1 KSNTF
6 GIKGMEEN
14 AYSIVDIDSSRL
26 IRDQLE
32 LQFAKHTTENPDE
45 DLTILVGG
53 AGFTG
58 IELLGELAE
67 RVPRLCKQYDVD
79 RSQVKIIN
87 VEAMPSILPMFDKEL
102 VAYANE
108 SLENRGVEF
117 RLDAPIK
124 ECTPDSFIIGEDN
137 KTIRSTLFNRSIQ
150 TEFNTTV
157 KE

>member
-1 KSNTF
+1 IVLINKHNYHYESTWLHEVAAGSINSNQARLMILERVNPKRVRLIYDEVVKGDKDEQQVQFENGGNQFGYLVNAIGVKSNTF
-6 GIKGMEEN
+6 GIKSMEEN
-14 AYSIVDIDSSRL
+14 AYSIVDIESSRL

-79 RSQVKIIN
+79 RS
-87 VEAMPSILPMFDKEL
+87 
-102 VAYANE
+102 
-108 SLENRGVEF
+108 
-117 RLDAPIK
+117 
-124 ECTPDSFIIGEDN
+124 
-137 KTIRSTLFNRSIQ
+137 
-150 TEFNTTV
+150 
-157 KE
+157 

>member
-1 KSNTF
+1 
-6 GIKGMEEN
+6 MEEN

-67 RVPRLCKQYDVD
+67 RVTRLCKQYDVD
-79 RSQVKIIN
+79 RRHVKIIN
-87 VEAMPSILPMFDKEL
+87 VAAMHSILAMFDKAL
-102 VAYANE
+102 VAYANVC
-108 SLENRGVEF
+108 LEVLGVVLWLAGSYKGYYYTSI
-117 RLDAPIK
+117 RLYMD
-124 ECTPDSFIIGEDN
+124 
-137 KTIRSTLFNRSIQ
+137 
-150 TEFNTTV
+150 
-157 KE
+157 

>member
-1 KSNTF
+1 
-6 GIKGMEEN
+6 
-14 AYSIVDIDSSRL
+14 
-26 IRDQLE
+26 
-32 LQFAKHTTENPDE
+32 PDE

-87 VEAMPSILPMFDKEL
+87 VEAMPSILPMFDKER
-102 VAYANE
+102 VAYAKE
-108 SLENRGVEF
+108 SLESRGVEF

-137 KTIRSTLFNRSIQ
+137 EEIKAGIIIWTGGVTGSPVLA
-150 TEFNTTV
+150 
-157 KE
+157 

>member
-1 KSNTF
+1 
-6 GIKGMEEN
+6 MEEN

-67 RVPRLCKQYDVD
+67 RVPKLCKKYDID
-79 RSQVKIIN
+79 RNKVRIIN
-87 VEAMPSILPMFDKEL
+87 VEAMPNILPTFGDNL
-102 VAYANE
+102 TAYAKK
-108 SLENRGVEF
+108 SLEDRGVEF
-117 RLDAPIK
+117 RLDAAIK
-124 ECTPDSFIIGEDN
+124 ECTKDAFIIGEDN
-137 KTIRSTLFNRSIQ
+137 
-150 TEFNTTV
+150 E
-157 KE
+157 